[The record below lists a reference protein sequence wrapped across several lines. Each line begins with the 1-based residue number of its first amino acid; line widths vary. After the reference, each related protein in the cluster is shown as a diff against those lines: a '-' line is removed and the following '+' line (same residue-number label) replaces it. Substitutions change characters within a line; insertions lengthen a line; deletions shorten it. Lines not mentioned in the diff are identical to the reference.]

1 MIMTVQRL
9 ETIDHLCSALQD
21 LPTKSDAQVG
31 QMIAIGLEEIEER
44 VGAAR
49 WAKMKELVSS
59 FVESAIKAHAGP
71 RDVFLRVEDG
81 SYVIVFQGVSNDSA
95 LLIASKIAMQVN
107 KTLFGQD
114 GFEGASIRT
123 VVSEGESWKTS
134 ETMKPKDI
142 ANRLAENAHKL
153 ASAPPPEEALK
164 NNNITQAIPNPPD
177 LDVKPDRK
185 ELRKQFALEMA
196 EIEKTPSFLVFV
208 ALWSVPTETILG
220 YKCIPARKNPY
231 DDEMLMAYNALPFDA
246 KQQDVFAFDIETLED
261 GLMQL
266 KKVMA
271 SGHHRINVVF
281 NISFETLSARH
292 GRDDLTAVLRMVPPA
307 LRQRIYANL
316 CDIPEGIPPSRLMEL
331 YLYLTPFFRD
341 VAVVMRHSK
350 MQGSIKNTLSRLHA
364 AGVRM
369 VGIELPSMPTNLEI
383 EWTKSTLALAKQLG
397 LITKVINVTRWSDAL
412 AFAEGGVQL
421 ISGPVLVTP
430 SRKLLPPKRL
440 TIAEVRNR
448 VNEDT
453 NMDDMARIKSSV
465 G

>member
-1 MIMTVQRL
+1 MIMTAQRL
-9 ETIDHLCSALQD
+9 ETIDHLCTALQD
-21 LPTKSDAQVG
+21 LPAKYESQVG
-31 QMIAIGLEEIEER
+31 QMIAIGLDEIEER

-49 WAKMKELVSS
+49 WAKMRELVSS

-123 VVSEGESWKTS
+123 VVSEGETWKTGAI
-134 ETMKPKDI
+134 MKPMDI
-142 ANRLAENAHKL
+142 AKKLAENAHKL

-164 NNNITQAIPNPPD
+164 NNQISQAIPNLPSS
-177 LDVKPDRK
+177 DVKPDRQ

-196 EIEKTPSFLVFV
+196 EIERTPSFLIFV

-231 DDEMLMAYNALPFDA
+231 DDEMLMAYDALPFDA

-266 KKVMA
+266 KHVMA
-271 SGHHRINVVF
+271 AGHHRINVVF
-281 NISFETLSARH
+281 NISFETLSARQ
-292 GRDDLTAVLRMVPPA
+292 GRDDLTSVLRMVPPA
-307 LRQRIYANL
+307 LRHRIYANL

-331 YLYLTPFFRD
+331 YQYLTPFFRD
-341 VAVVMRHSK
+341 VAVVMRHTK
-350 MQGSIKNTLSRLHA
+350 LQGNIKNTLSRLHA

-369 VGIELPSMPTNLEI
+369 VGIDLPSMPTSLEI
-383 EWTKSTLALAKQLG
+383 EWTKSTLALAKQIG
-397 LITKVINVTRWSDAL
+397 LITKAINVTRWSDAL
-412 AFAEGGVQL
+412 ALAENGVQL
-421 ISGPVLVTP
+421 ISGPVLMTP
-430 SRKLLPPKRL
+430 SRKLLPPRRL
-440 TIAEVRNR
+440 TMAEVRNR
-448 VNEDT
+448 VDEEANL
-453 NMDDMARIKSSV
+453 DDMAKIRSSV

>member
-1 MIMTVQRL
+1 ML
-9 ETIDHLCSALQD
+9 
-21 LPTKSDAQVG
+21 
-31 QMIAIGLEEIEER
+31 
-44 VGAAR
+44 
-49 WAKMKELVSS
+49 
-59 FVESAIKAHAGP
+59 
-71 RDVFLRVEDG
+71 
-81 SYVIVFQGVSNDSA
+81 SNS
-95 LLIASKIAMQVN
+95 
-107 KTLFGQD
+107 
-114 GFEGASIRT
+114 
-123 VVSEGESWKTS
+123 
-134 ETMKPKDI
+134 
-142 ANRLAENAHKL
+142 
-153 ASAPPPEEALK
+153 
-164 NNNITQAIPNPPD
+164 
-177 LDVKPDRK
+177 
-185 ELRKQFALEMA
+185 
-196 EIEKTPSFLVFV
+196 
-208 ALWSVPTETILG
+208 
-220 YKCIPARKNPY
+220 
-231 DDEMLMAYNALPFDA
+231 
-246 KQQDVFAFDIETLED
+246 DIEALED

-266 KKVMA
+266 KNVMA

-316 CDIPEGIPPSRLMEL
+316 RDIPEGIPPSRLMEL
-331 YLYLTPFFRD
+331 YQYLTPFFRD

-350 MQGSIKNTLSRLHA
+350 LQGSIKNTLSRLHA

-369 VGIELPSMPTNLEI
+369 VGIELPSIPTNLEI

-397 LITKVINVTRWSDAL
+397 LITKVINVTRWSDVL

-453 NMDDMARIKSSV
+453 SMDDMARIKSSV